1 MWSDCLVFCD
11 CGFSLSALWCPLL
24 VPTFLLGFLL
34 PWTWDIT
41 WWPLL
46 TLDVGY
52 LLRAAVPDLGHGV
65 SPLSHHSWPWTW
77 GISSWPFL
85 PHAATTPEPHPP
97 DTDFTSLLVCG
108 RLQIPVMERWE
119 GFMSQSPR
127 HSHMHVFTQEKFILD
142 DGCVFL
148 SEGHWMGFYLKSP
161 GGVFFCWFSKMKGV
175 AWGQVNTLPDLV
187 SPGPPRGCKVVN
199 CPHSF
204 CNLLNKQITELLWAS
219 ISSSIEWEKSVS
231 HTHPN
236 LRELCYH
243 LIANIK

>member
-1 MWSDCLVFCD
+1 MWGIFLE
-11 CGFSLSALWCPLL
+11 LL
-24 VPTFLLGFLL
+24 LLILYM
-34 PWTWDIT
+34 
-41 WWPLL
+41 
-46 TLDVGY
+46 GY
-52 LLRAAVPDLGHGV
+52 LLSTTTPGLGHGV
-65 SPLSHHSWPWTW
+65 SPPSNRSWPWTW
-77 GISSWPFL
+77 GISSRPFL
-85 PHAATTPEPHPP
+85 PSQPRLLNPTHLTLTSHPCLCVGDSRPRSWRDEKASCP
-97 DTDFTSLLVCG
+97 D
-108 RLQIPVMERWE
+108 
-119 GFMSQSPR
+119 R
-127 HSHMHVFTQEKFILD
+127 HGTHMHVFTQEKFILD

-187 SPGPPRGCKVVN
+187 SPGPPRGCKVLN

-204 CNLLNKQITELLWAS
+204 FNLLNKQITELLWAS

-231 HTHPN
+231 PTRPN